1 MCTIFFQK
9 LPCVCYLLWMRTDSR
24 RGVILQTPS
33 GFFFTWLIIYWV
45 GTDAIV
51 VVSTIVGRTPNTLQY
66 RKDHLDSQRGSSL
79 F

>member
-33 GFFFTWLIIYWV
+33 GFFFHLAHYLL
-45 GTDAIV
+45 GGNRRCS
-51 VVSTIVGRTPNTLQY
+51 STIVRRTPNTLQY
-66 RKDHLDSQRGSSL
+66 RKDHLDSQRGSSV